1 MSEQH
6 VIVKVLVALSA
17 DAKALVKG
25 SEARKR
31 IEAVLEEHSK
41 ALRAQWGKSDAKATR
56 KLWRDSGV
64 HPVVVAMVSRVV
76 WPKEAPEVAKI
87 PAKAAKVILS
97 LVPTDHD
104 EAMAWLRG
112 LAELIKAERPAAD
125 E

>member
-31 IEAVLEEHSK
+31 IEKVLDEQK
-41 ALRAQWGKSDAKATR
+41 DALVAQWGKSDEKAT
-56 KLWRDSGV
+56 KEEWKKAGI
-64 HPVVVAMVSRVV
+64 HAVVISMVARRV
-76 WPKEAPEVAKI
+76 WPKVVEKAKI

-97 LVPTDHD
+97 LVPADPA
-104 EAMAWLRG
+104 EARAWLRG
-112 LAELIKAERPAAD
+112 LADLIRDERPFPKS